1 MTEKKPT
8 YEDLLQL
15 VAFLRRQIEALRP
28 ETNST
33 DASVKDNALRM
44 IDHVVP
50 EIRAEQEKD
59 TSEFPAVQSD
69 KSPQKPINMKETLP
83 SLPKTAPL
91 KKNES

>member
-1 MTEKKPT
+1 MSEKKPS

-33 DASVKDNALRM
+33 DASVKENALRM

-50 EIRAEQEKD
+50 EIRTAQEKD
-59 TSEFPAVQSD
+59 TSEFPAVESD
-69 KSPQKPINMKETLP
+69 KPPQNSINMRETLP

-91 KKNES
+91 KKNEG